1 MSNGFLTN
9 GGTRFPSQRGLYRIR
24 HILLRGIE
32 EVGVDVCRRGNVA
45 VPQPAL
51 NVLNVAA
58 CSVEQGRHAV
68 PLRYNNDK
76 PDDPLKTGRFECLR
90 TCIHKRLNKV

>member
-9 GGTRFPSQRGLYRIR
+9 GGVRLPGQRGLYRIS

-32 EVGVDVCRRGNVA
+32 EVGVDIRRRGDIT

-51 NVLNVAA
+51 NILDVAA
-58 CSVEQGRHAV
+58 SPVEQGRHTV
-68 PLRYNNDK
+68 PLWHNKDK
-76 PDDPLKTGRFECLR
+76 SDNPLRRNG
-90 TCIHKRLNKV
+90 LNGLSLFFFQ